1 MLVSTTICLRK
12 HHERRRR
19 SRLIRPAQSSKRLE
33 QKQCELQE
41 RGKKESNEK
50 NNQRVLTEL

>member
-12 HHERRRR
+12 HHERGRR
-19 SRLIRPAQSSKRLE
+19 SRLIRPAQRSKRLE

-41 RGKKESNEK
+41 KRKKESNEK
-50 NNQRVLTEL
+50 NNQRVLTEI